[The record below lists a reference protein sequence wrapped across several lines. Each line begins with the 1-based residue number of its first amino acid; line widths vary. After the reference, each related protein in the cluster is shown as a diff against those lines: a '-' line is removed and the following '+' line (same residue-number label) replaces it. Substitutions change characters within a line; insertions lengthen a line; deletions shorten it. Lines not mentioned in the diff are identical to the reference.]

1 MSAVTGIKVKP
12 KYLKQLDEISS
23 NLSFTPEIIKLLES
37 DNDSIRVKV
46 LSGSLKSFLI
56 ASIWNKKKRNIL
68 ILTEDNTKASGWF
81 NDLEVLIETESI
93 ALLIEAPSTVRLKT
107 ENLDESNIWLVDG
120 LSSIQKNEY
129 SISITTP
136 TVLQKAIPKPES
148 ISGSII
154 RLEKNSEIDFTDLI
168 NQLALNGF
176 EKKDY
181 VSFQGDMAVR
191 GGILDLFP
199 IGWENPLRIEFWG
212 DTIESIRQFE
222 PLSQRSIGN
231 FENVEFISSIF
242 HSTEGIEQGDI
253 FDYIP
258 KDTLI
263 VVDYNESAD
272 IDAPETAQFTEFKK
286 LYLNT
291 FGKADFTVH
300 SSPQPFYQHTV
311 KDFIK
316 DLKHF
321 NNENF
326 KIIISAEGKIHL
338 QRFREIIENAIEL
351 AEMKDDENN
360 QINAVESYNEHY
372 LKNIIWLEKDFFEG
386 FILEQNK
393 IACFTEHQ
401 IFSRKQVLIR
411 SKKYKQK
418 QSISLKE
425 VKQLNIG
432 DYLVHEEKGIC
443 KFNGFQTIQVAGKLQ
458 DCIKLIFADDG
469 TLYVNLNYLHLIQKY
484 NAADGVVPKLS
495 RLGTNEWKRK
505 KAKAKQRLRELAFD
519 LIKLYAKRKEIKGI
533 AYPVDNIW
541 QKELEASFI
550 YEDTID
556 QAETTDAVK
565 KDMESETPM
574 DRLVCG
580 DVGFGKTEI
589 AIRAAFKAV
598 QAGKQVAVLVPTTIL
613 AEQHFITFSDRMKQY
628 PIIIDSLSRFKS
640 KNEQQDIVKKL
651 KEGKVDILI
660 GTHRILSKDIAF
672 KDLGLLIIDEEHR
685 FGVGA
690 KESLRAMK
698 ANVDTLT
705 LTATPIPRTLNFS
718 LLGARDLSVIETP
731 PRNRIPTVTEIIEW
745 NNKTIIEA
753 TKQEI
758 ERGGQVF
765 FVTDRVNDID
775 RIAMDLQQLLPTLRI
790 GVAHGQLKT
799 SELEKVME
807 KFLAKKIDVLL
818 ATKIIESGLDIPNA
832 NTIFINRAHHFGLA
846 ELYQLR
852 GRVGR
857 SNIQAYCYLLV
868 PPIKTIGGNTL
879 KRLLAIEEFTELG
892 SGFNLAMRDMEI
904 RGAGDL
910 LGPQQSGFINEIGFD
925 LYQKILDEAVKE
937 IKIEEFPELFKE
949 LKDEKPNYLDNSDLA
964 IEINTDA
971 YLPGYYISNNSERFL
986 LYKKLYETRSNAD
999 LQQIVNE
1006 MKDCYGKLPKEAY
1019 ELVFSVKLRISALDT
1034 GIKKLILKEDKLI
1047 VEFPFSDNEHFYKI
1061 IFPELSEFFVN
1072 YENLKILENNNKI
1085 TATLLLKNRDE
1096 AVEFLWRIK
1105 RTIETIGE

>member
-1 MSAVTGIKVKP
+1 MQLGRKKKEKP
-12 KYLKQLDEISS
+12 KYLKQLERLSS
-23 NLSFTPEIIKLLES
+23 DLSFSSDIIKLLEIER
-37 DNDSIRVKV
+37 DSIKVKH

-56 ASIWNKKKRNIL
+56 ANIWNKKKQNIL
-68 ILTEDNTKASGWF
+68 ILAENNTKASGWF
-81 NDLEVLIETESI
+81 NDLEILIDTRNI

-120 LSSIQKNEY
+120 LSSLQKNDF
-129 SISITTP
+129 SISISTP
-136 TVLQKAIPKPES
+136 SVLQKSIPKPAS
-148 ISGSII
+148 ISDSII
-154 RLEKNSEIDFTDLI
+154 RLEKDSETDFTELV

-176 EKKDY
+176 EKKEY

-191 GGILDLFP
+191 GGILDIFP

-212 DTIESIRQFE
+212 DSIESIRQFE
-222 PLSQRSIGN
+222 TLSQRSIGN

-242 HSTEGIEQGDI
+242 HSSTEAEQGNI

-258 KDTLI
+258 QDTLI
-263 VVDYNESAD
+263 VIDYLESAE
-272 IDAPETAQFTEFKK
+272 INAPETKQFTEFKK
-286 LYLNT
+286 LYLND
-291 FGKADFTVH
+291 FGKADFTLH
-300 SSPQPFYQHTV
+300 SLPQPFYQATV
-311 KDFIK
+311 KDFIR
-316 DLKHF
+316 DLKRLSK
-321 NNENF
+321 EDYR
-326 KIIISAEGKIHL
+326 IIISAEGKIHL
-338 QRFREIIENAIEL
+338 QRFREIVENAIEL
-351 AEMKDDENN
+351 AEMKEDEDFKNIELEIF
-360 QINAVESYNEHY
+360 QEY

-386 FILEQNK
+386 FILEQSK

-425 VKQLNIG
+425 IKQLQLG

-505 KAKAKQRLRELAFD
+505 KAKAKQRLKELAFD
-519 LIKLYAKRKEIKGI
+519 LIKLYAKRKEAKGSTFP
-533 AYPVDNIW
+533 ADNIW

-565 KDMESETPM
+565 RDMEQEIPM

-598 QAGKQVAVLVPTTIL
+598 QAEKQVAVLVPTTIL
-613 AEQHFITFSDRMKQY
+613 AEQHYVTFKDRMQQY
-628 PIIIDSLSRFKS
+628 PVIIESLSRFKQ
-640 KNEQQDIVKKL
+640 KKEQQSIVQKL
-651 KEGKVDILI
+651 KEGKIDILI
-660 GTHRILSKDIAF
+660 GTHRILSNDVGF
-672 KDLGLLIIDEEHR
+672 KDLGLLIVDEEHR

-690 KESLRAMK
+690 KERLRTLK
-698 ANVDTLT
+698 TNVDTLT

-731 PRNRIPTVTEIIEW
+731 PRNRIPTITEIVEW
-745 NNKTIIEA
+745 DNKIISEA
-753 TKQEI
+753 AMQEI

-765 FVTDRVNDID
+765 FVTDKVKDID
-775 RIAMDLQQLLPTLRI
+775 KIAMDLQMLLPTLKI
-790 GVAHGQLKT
+790 GIAHGQLRT
-799 SELEKVME
+799 SELEQIME
-807 KFLAKKIDVLL
+807 KFLAKKIDVLV

-832 NTIFINRAHHFGLA
+832 NTIFINRAQNFGLA

-857 SNIQAYCYLLV
+857 SNIQAYCYLIV
-868 PPIKTIGGNTL
+868 PPIKTLAGNTL

-925 LYQKILDEAVKE
+925 LYQKILDESVKE
-937 IKIEEFPELFKE
+937 TKLEKFPDLFKE
-949 LKDEKPNYLDNSDLA
+949 LEEEKFDYLQNSDLS

-971 YLPGYYISNNSERFL
+971 YIPQSYISNNSERFT
-986 LYKKLYETRSNAD
+986 LYKKLYETKSNSD
-999 LQQIVNE
+999 LEQILNE
-1006 MKDCYGKLPKEAY
+1006 MEDCYGKLPREARD
-1019 ELVFSVKLRISALDT
+1019 LIFSVKLRISALNT
-1034 GIKKLILKEDKLI
+1034 GIKKLSLKEDKLTI
-1047 VEFPFSDNEHFYKI
+1047 EFPLSGNKDFYELV
-1061 IFPELSEFFVN
+1061 FPELSEFFLS
-1072 YENLKILENNNKI
+1072 YDNLKIIEKNKKI
-1085 TATLLLKNRDE
+1085 SAVLLIKNRDE

-1105 RTIETIGE
+1105 KTVEAI

>member
-1 MSAVTGIKVKP
+1 MAAVTGIKVKP
-12 KYLKQLDEISS
+12 KYLKLLDEISS

-46 LSGSLKSFLI
+46 LCGSLKSFLI
-56 ASIWNKKKRNIL
+56 ASIWNKKKQNIL

-154 RLEKNSEIDFTDLI
+154 RLEKNSEVDFTDLI

-191 GGILDLFP
+191 GGILDIFP

-242 HSTEGIEQGDI
+242 HSTDGIEQGDI

-263 VVDYNESAD
+263 VIDYNESAD
-272 IDAPETAQFTEFKK
+272 IDAPETTQFTEFKK

-291 FGKADFTVH
+291 FGKTDFAVH

-351 AEMKDDENN
+351 AEMKDDDDN
-360 QINAVESYNEHY
+360 QTNGIESYYEQY

-393 IACFTEHQ
+393 VACFTEHQ

-505 KAKAKQRLRELAFD
+505 KAKTKQRLRELAFD
-519 LIKLYAKRKEIKGI
+519 LIKLYAKRKEVKGI
-533 AYPVDNIW
+533 AYPFDNIW

-565 KDMESETPM
+565 KDMESDTPM

-598 QAGKQVAVLVPTTIL
+598 QAGKQVAVLVPT
-613 AEQHFITFSDRMKQY
+613 
-628 PIIIDSLSRFKS
+628 
-640 KNEQQDIVKKL
+640 
-651 KEGKVDILI
+651 
-660 GTHRILSKDIAF
+660 
-672 KDLGLLIIDEEHR
+672 
-685 FGVGA
+685 
-690 KESLRAMK
+690 
-698 ANVDTLT
+698 
-705 LTATPIPRTLNFS
+705 
-718 LLGARDLSVIETP
+718 
-731 PRNRIPTVTEIIEW
+731 
-745 NNKTIIEA
+745 
-753 TKQEI
+753 
-758 ERGGQVF
+758 
-765 FVTDRVNDID
+765 
-775 RIAMDLQQLLPTLRI
+775 
-790 GVAHGQLKT
+790 
-799 SELEKVME
+799 
-807 KFLAKKIDVLL
+807 
-818 ATKIIESGLDIPNA
+818 
-832 NTIFINRAHHFGLA
+832 
-846 ELYQLR
+846 
-852 GRVGR
+852 
-857 SNIQAYCYLLV
+857 
-868 PPIKTIGGNTL
+868 
-879 KRLLAIEEFTELG
+879 
-892 SGFNLAMRDMEI
+892 
-904 RGAGDL
+904 
-910 LGPQQSGFINEIGFD
+910 
-925 LYQKILDEAVKE
+925 
-937 IKIEEFPELFKE
+937 
-949 LKDEKPNYLDNSDLA
+949 
-964 IEINTDA
+964 
-971 YLPGYYISNNSERFL
+971 
-986 LYKKLYETRSNAD
+986 
-999 LQQIVNE
+999 
-1006 MKDCYGKLPKEAY
+1006 
-1019 ELVFSVKLRISALDT
+1019 
-1034 GIKKLILKEDKLI
+1034 
-1047 VEFPFSDNEHFYKI
+1047 
-1061 IFPELSEFFVN
+1061 
-1072 YENLKILENNNKI
+1072 
-1085 TATLLLKNRDE
+1085 
-1096 AVEFLWRIK
+1096 
-1105 RTIETIGE
+1105 

>member
-1 MSAVTGIKVKP
+1 MPIETSIKAKP
-12 KYLKQLDEISS
+12 KYLKQLEEISS
-23 NLSFTPEIIKLLES
+23 NLSFTSEIINLLES
-37 DNDSIRVKV
+37 NRDSLRIKH

-56 ASIWNKKKRNIL
+56 ASIWNKKKQNIL
-68 ILTEDNTKASGWF
+68 ILSEDNTKASGWF

-136 TVLQKAIPKPES
+136 AVLKKAIPKPES
-148 ISGSII
+148 ISDSVI
-154 RLEKNSEIDFTDLI
+154 RLVKDSEVDFTNLI

-231 FENVEFISSIF
+231 FDNVEFISSIF
-242 HSTEGIEQGDI
+242 HSTEGVEQGNI

-258 KDTLI
+258 KSTLI
-263 VVDYNESAD
+263 VIDYNESAD
-272 IDAPETAQFTEFKK
+272 IDAPETAHFTDFKK
-286 LYLNT
+286 LYLNIY
-291 FGKADFTVH
+291 GKADFSVQ

-311 KDFIK
+311 KDFIR
-316 DLKHF
+316 DLKHLSS
-321 NNENF
+321 ENY
-326 KIIISAEGKIHL
+326 KILISAEGKIHL
-338 QRFREIIENAIEL
+338 ERFREIIENAIEL
-351 AEMKDDENN
+351 AEMKDEDNKN
-360 QINAVESYNEHY
+360 DVIDSYSEKY

-505 KAKAKQRLRELAFD
+505 KAKTKQRLRELAFD
-519 LIKLYAKRKEIKGI
+519 LIKLYAKRKEIKGFSF
-533 AYPVDNIW
+533 PVDNIW

-565 KDMESETPM
+565 KDMESITPM

-613 AEQHFITFSDRMKQY
+613 AEQHYITFSDRMKQY
-628 PIIIDSLSRFKS
+628 PILIESLSRFKQR
-640 KNEQQDIVKKL
+640 KEQKDIVNKM
-651 KEGKVDILI
+651 KEGRIDILI
-660 GTHRILSKDIAF
+660 GTHRILSKDVGF

-690 KESLRAMK
+690 KESIRALRN
-698 ANVDTLT
+698 NVDTLT

-718 LLGARDLSVIETP
+718 LLGARDLSIIETP
-731 PRNRIPTVTEIIEW
+731 PRNRIPTITEIIEW
-745 NNKTIIEA
+745 NNKTITEA
-753 TKQEI
+753 TMQEI

-765 FVTDRVNDID
+765 FVSDRVNDID
-775 RIAMDLQQLLPTLRI
+775 RIAMDLQMLLPTLKI
-790 GVAHGQLKT
+790 AVAHGQMKT

-807 KFLAKKIDVLL
+807 KFLAKKVDVLL

-937 IKIEEFPELFKE
+937 IKIEEFPDLFKE
-949 LKDEKPNYLDNSDLA
+949 FSEEKPKYLDNSDLA

-971 YLPGYYISNNSERFL
+971 YIPNYYISNNSERFL
-986 LYKKLYETRSNAD
+986 IYKKLYETRNNSD

-1006 MKDCYGKLPKEAY
+1006 ITDCYGKLPKETK
-1019 ELVFSVKLRISALDT
+1019 ELIFSVKLRISAINT
-1034 GIKKLILKEDKLI
+1034 GIKKLSLKEDRLI
-1047 VEFPFSDNEHFYKI
+1047 IEFPFSENEHFYKI
-1061 IFPELSEFFVN
+1061 IFPELNEFFVN

-1085 TATLLLKNRDE
+1085 TAIFTIQNRDE

-1105 RTIETIGE
+1105 RTVETIGE

>member
-1 MSAVTGIKVKP
+1 
-12 KYLKQLDEISS
+12 
-23 NLSFTPEIIKLLES
+23 
-37 DNDSIRVKV
+37 
-46 LSGSLKSFLI
+46 
-56 ASIWNKKKRNIL
+56 
-68 ILTEDNTKASGWF
+68 
-81 NDLEVLIETESI
+81 
-93 ALLIEAPSTVRLKT
+93 
-107 ENLDESNIWLVDG
+107 
-120 LSSIQKNEY
+120 
-129 SISITTP
+129 
-136 TVLQKAIPKPES
+136 
-148 ISGSII
+148 
-154 RLEKNSEIDFTDLI
+154 
-168 NQLALNGF
+168 
-176 EKKDY
+176 
-181 VSFQGDMAVR
+181 
-191 GGILDLFP
+191 
-199 IGWENPLRIEFWG
+199 
-212 DTIESIRQFE
+212 
-222 PLSQRSIGN
+222 
-231 FENVEFISSIF
+231 
-242 HSTEGIEQGDI
+242 
-253 FDYIP
+253 
-258 KDTLI
+258 
-263 VVDYNESAD
+263 
-272 IDAPETAQFTEFKK
+272 
-286 LYLNT
+286 
-291 FGKADFTVH
+291 
-300 SSPQPFYQHTV
+300 
-311 KDFIK
+311 
-316 DLKHF
+316 
-321 NNENF
+321 
-326 KIIISAEGKIHL
+326 IIISAEGKIHL

-351 AEMKDDENN
+351 AEMKDDDENQFN
-360 QINAVESYNEHY
+360 GIEFYIEQY

-505 KAKAKQRLRELAFD
+505 KAKTKQRLRELAFD
-519 LIKLYAKRKEIKGI
+519 LIKLYAKRKEVKGT

-550 YEDTID
+550 YEDTLD

-613 AEQHFITFSDRMKQY
+613 AEQHYITFSDRMKQY
-628 PIIIDSLSRFKS
+628 PIIIDSLSRFKQ
-640 KNEQQDIVKKL
+640 KKEQQDILKKL
-651 KEGKVDILI
+651 KEGKLDILI

-758 ERGGQVF
+758 ERSGQVF

-857 SNIQAYCYLLV
+857 SNIQAYCYLIV

-937 IKIEEFPELFKE
+937 VKLEEFPDLFKE
-949 LKDEKPNYLDNSDLA
+949 LKEEKPNYLD
-964 IEINTDA
+964 
-971 YLPGYYISNNSERFL
+971 
-986 LYKKLYETRSNAD
+986 
-999 LQQIVNE
+999 
-1006 MKDCYGKLPKEAY
+1006 
-1019 ELVFSVKLRISALDT
+1019 
-1034 GIKKLILKEDKLI
+1034 
-1047 VEFPFSDNEHFYKI
+1047 
-1061 IFPELSEFFVN
+1061 
-1072 YENLKILENNNKI
+1072 
-1085 TATLLLKNRDE
+1085 
-1096 AVEFLWRIK
+1096 
-1105 RTIETIGE
+1105 